1 MIVKK
6 FGIGML
12 ILAMLLIGVVFVAS
26 ASANDSLESAS
37 ESEVFGIPNSED
49 RIIPDF
55 GPQTFYELRK
65 GPEVLVTRGQI
76 PQFDTKEER
85 LNWYDKLD
93 KSKDIVKDDMDPYL
107 YPKGPVIGY
116 GWDINGYFEVTLYKG
131 MDVTDSQINEIYNLI
146 EKGASEASVQEIP
159 VVFFK
164 RDFLK
169 EEVSGYTNKYRP
181 VIGAIQIAARKNG
194 ATYTATLGFPAQ
206 KSDGTKGYV
215 TAKHFAN
222 STYLAIHQPTY
233 LSDNSNLIGD
243 VDILGGH
250 YADASFIEYSNVEP
264 KIHVDNSVTKDV
276 TGFMSTSP
284 VDGWVGWPVNMS
296 GKTSGVTSGTIT
308 GINVIV
314 NQNGWTYYNQVKANY
329 GSAGGDSGAPVYRM
343 SSGKLYIIGI
353 HHGVLEDGSSCFSP
367 LSGVVSDL
375 GVYPLKV

>member
-1 MIVKK
+1 MIKK
-6 FGIGML
+6 KYGAGIL
-12 ILAMLLIGVVFVAS
+12 ILLLLLIGVVFVAS
-26 ASANDSLESAS
+26 ASADDSLETSS
-37 ESEVFGIPNSED
+37 ESEVFGAYNSEE
-49 RIIPDF
+49 RVIPDF
-55 GPQTFYELRK
+55 GPQTFDDLRK
-65 GPEVLVTRGQI
+65 DPDVLATKGQI

-85 LNWYDKLD
+85 LGWYDKLD
-93 KSKDIVKDDMDPYL
+93 MSKDIVKDDMDPYL

-116 GWDINGYFEVTLYKG
+116 GWDINGYFEITFYKDMNVTE
-131 MDVTDSQINEIYNLI
+131 SQINEIYGIIN
-146 EKGASEASVQEIP
+146 KRASDVSVQEIP
-159 VVFFK
+159 VIFRK
-164 RDFLK
+164 ADFLI
-169 EEVSGYTNKYRP
+169 EQVSGYTDRYRP

-194 ATYTATLGFPAQ
+194 ATYTATLGFPAK

-276 TGFMSTSP
+276 VGFMSTSP
-284 VDGWVGWPVNMS
+284 VDSWVGWPVSKS
-296 GKTSGVTSGTIT
+296 GKTTGVTSGTIT